1 MSFRASLLRARVP
14 QTAFSRS
21 TPLST
26 FSRALP
32 AASSLKAGPTLARS
46 PLLSR
51 SFATSPV
58 SRLEKSQPVGDG
70 GTEEAPHSG
79 INVDRSVRM
88 DT

>member
-14 QTAFSRS
+14 AAPLARA
-21 TPLST
+21 PLST
-26 FSRALP
+26 FARLP
-32 AASSLKAGPTLARS
+32 APSLKAAPA
-46 PLLSR
+46 LSR

-58 SRLEKSQPVGDG
+58 SRLQVSQPLRNG

-79 INVDRSVRM
+79 INANRSVRM

>member
-14 QTAFSRS
+14 TAPLARS
-21 TPLST
+21 PLST
-26 FSRALP
+26 FARPP
-32 AASSLKAGPTLARS
+32 APSLKASAALARG

-58 SRLEKSQPVGDG
+58 SRLEVSQPLGDG